1 MLPRPI
7 ALARTALVA
16 GLLVTI
22 ALPASASPETTPE
35 FRFPQEI
42 DQTEFHSSFG
52 HARSGGRRHR
62 GNDLMAP
69 KMTEVYAI
77 ADGVV
82 KIIRS
87 SSLGGRYLAIDH
99 GSGWESYYMHL
110 NNDYPGTDSGGADW
124 SYTIAPGVEE
134 RSVVTAG
141 QLIAWVGDSGNAE
154 WTGPHTHFELH
165 FNGRA
170 INPYPHLIAAMER
183 DAVAQA
189 LDQRLEEITERKRL
203 LKEFRELGYPVR

>member
-1 MLPRPI
+1 MLPRPK
-7 ALARTALVA
+7 ALARTALIAALVVA
-16 GLLVTI
+16 I
-22 ALPASASPETTPE
+22 AVPASASPETSPE

-42 DQTEFHSSFG
+42 DQTHFDSSFG
-52 HARSGGRRHR
+52 FPRSGGRRHR

-77 ADGVV
+77 ADGVI
-82 KIIRS
+82 KIIRK

-110 NNDYPGTDSGGADW
+110 NNDYPDTDSGNADW
-124 SYTIAPGVEE
+124 SYTIAPGLAEGSPVH
-134 RSVVTAG
+134 AG

-154 WTGPHTHFELH
+154 WTGSHTHFELH
-165 FNGRA
+165 YNGRA

-183 DAVAQA
+183 DATLQA
-189 LDQRLEEITERKRL
+189 LEERLEEITERRALLAELRL
-203 LKEFRELGYPVR
+203 LGYPVR

>member
-1 MLPRPI
+1 MPARAI
-7 ALARTALVA
+7 ALARIALVTCLMVA
-16 GLLVTI
+16 V
-22 ALPASASPETTPE
+22 ALPASASPDTPPE

-42 DQTEFHSSFG
+42 EQTEFHSSFG

-77 ADGVV
+77 ADGVI
-82 KIIRS
+82 KIIRTA
-87 SSLGGRYLAIDH
+87 SLGGRYLAIDH

-110 NNDYPGTDSGGADW
+110 NNDYPGTDGGGADW
-124 SYTIAPGVEE
+124 SYTIAPGLEE
-134 RSVVTAG
+134 GSVVTAG

-165 FNGRA
+165 YMGRA
-170 INPYPHLIAAMER
+170 INPYPHLIVAMER
-183 DAVAQA
+183 ESAHQA
-189 LDQRLEEITERKRL
+189 LERRLEEFGERKVL
-203 LKEFRELGYPVR
+203 VMELGYMAR